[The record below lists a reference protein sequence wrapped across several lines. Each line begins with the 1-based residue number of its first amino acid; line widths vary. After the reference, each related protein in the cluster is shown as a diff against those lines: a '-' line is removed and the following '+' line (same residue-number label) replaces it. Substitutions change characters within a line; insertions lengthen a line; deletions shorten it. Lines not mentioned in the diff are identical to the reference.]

1 MRGVSV
7 SYKEIRASQVKGEKQ
22 LSDLTDSIQLIYDK
36 VDEYERGRKAKDEL
50 ITKLQ
55 TQVTGLTD
63 KVSKVEV

>member
-36 VDEYERGRKAKDEL
+36 VDEYERDRKAKDEL